1 MDHPIPHQED
11 KDMALIKK
19 QDKRTDEPVGRIRL
33 TEATDDWLR
42 AGRLQEKADA
52 GDKEA
57 AAELE
62 RMEAETLVPVE
73 DLEE

>member
-1 MDHPIPHQED
+1 MADD
-11 KDMALIKK
+11 KGKPKL
-19 QDKRTDEPVGRIRL
+19 TDEPVGTIRL

-42 AGRLQEKADA
+42 AARLQKKADA

-62 RMEAETLVPVE
+62 RMEATPLTEGGETE
-73 DLEE
+73 GEG